1 MQDDRFNGLFYKLRI
16 NSWFFYP
23 RNPSSDLMLIRPVI
37 LLCLIVTL
45 YVMCSDSSFDKVY
58 DDFDE
63 ISTRIKQLDQ
73 IPYNITDVFTHA
85 SAINIP
91 CMDLYSMIDLVFTHG
106 YGSIAIDMF
115 RVMNGAQMI
124 FAIEM
129 AIVRNRKFAQALLVQ
144 ETLYLPAV
152 SPQGYPI
159 DPYTGETDVM
169 KMIIQFPTPSFFFGK
184 IISASMKMKNP
195 EIIGFA
201 MNCKSLTIHLSLN
214 QICYWLNYACE
225 EARKFTSPVMLI
237 KVIDTICK
245 LPCHA
250 SILAKFSHV
259 LKIHQAFKTYFTL
272 LQINEMGYDIHQELI
287 QLVVQMTIDVVDQ
300 DSIGA
305 KH

>member
-1 MQDDRFNGLFYKLRI
+1 
-16 NSWFFYP
+16 
-23 RNPSSDLMLIRPVI
+23 MLIRPVI
-37 LLCLIVTL
+37 LLCLMATL
-45 YVMCSDSSFDKVY
+45 YAMCSDSSFDKVY

-63 ISTRIKQLDQ
+63 ISTCIKQFDQ
-73 IPYNITDVFTHA
+73 IPYNIIDVFKHA
-85 SAINIP
+85 SEINIP
-91 CMDLYSMIDLVFTHG
+91 CMDLYSMIDFVFTHG

-115 RVMNGAQMI
+115 KVMNGAQML

-129 AIVRNRKFAQALLVQ
+129 AIVRNSKFAQALLDQV
-144 ETLYLPAV
+144 TLYLQAV

-195 EIIGFA
+195 EIIDFA
-201 MNCKSLTIHLSLN
+201 MNCKSLTIHLSLS
-214 QICYWLNYACE
+214 QICYWLNYAYE

-245 LPCHA
+245 LPCDA
-250 SILAKFSHV
+250 VILAEFPQV
-259 LKIHQAFKTYFTL
+259 LKIRQVFKTYFTL
-272 LQINEMGYDIHQELI
+272 FQINEMGYDIHQELI
-287 QLVVQMTIDVVDQ
+287 QLVVQMTIDVIDQ

-305 KH
+305 RH